1 MDESKKRSLLSRF
14 LNRGEQEQ
22 EKESEPKSYKVDS
35 YEEYKIEVSKREAK
49 QQEFY
54 EGTSTLGDLEKD
66 NIWME
71 IDSFKKQNLEFSD
84 LYYRETVMGQEPEES
99 KVQRILQKSKSD
111 NIANDKLKALKENAS
126 LDNENSE
133 LTGNHKL
140 TDWYIK
146 NQQDKDIAAIKD
158 GTFVQEPTEVQKF
171 TRNYIEEEQQNFL
184 DKYGISEIKEGK
196 GAKEK
201 GDDLE
206 H

>member
-1 MDESKKRSLLSRF
+1 M
-14 LNRGEQEQ
+14 
-22 EKESEPKSYKVDS
+22 
-35 YEEYKIEVSKREAK
+35 SKREAK